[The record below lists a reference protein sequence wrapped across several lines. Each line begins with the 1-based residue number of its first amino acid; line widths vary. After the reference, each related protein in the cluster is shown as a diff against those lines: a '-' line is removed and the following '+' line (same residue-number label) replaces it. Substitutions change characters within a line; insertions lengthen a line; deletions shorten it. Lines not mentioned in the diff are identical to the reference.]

1 MSHSDSI
8 RYCPVP
14 AYFVPVVV
22 SLAEDPGPRDAL
34 EEAVAAIVALDR
46 GFPQELAQILC
57 VAPELVESA
66 LAELELRHILKRPD
80 LDGPYVVNEQTSHA
94 SRPRQRPGYVLWDLL
109 SNQPT
114 FQLVIG
120 EPLKQP
126 YVPKHID
133 VVDATNRKP
142 RHAPSHRAIERS
154 VRSLPDVP
162 DLRIYVPLGHA
173 YRSVESAHVQK
184 IAFEARRHPISGH
197 AFVPIEF
204 RPECEPIVWRPM
216 LAPSAQIET
225 SLDPQGYSGLL
236 QRVPEARAELD
247 RIRLELDPKLI
258 ELLAAE
264 GYRNA
269 AELFQD
275 ADRRVQNELVGAWGN
290 PGWREVQDTA
300 VDAMRQTILSRFLR
314 SSPNGGMHA
323 WADVLERAV
332 RVLLVQFLDA
342 AAQDAWARLDKDK
355 LTRILDERARKLG
368 QLRERL
374 LESKD
379 LKPGKKDGLLKVLDK
394 GTLGSR
400 LLGLVAVWVA
410 DPRVFDQLAPALRE
424 QPDFFRRLDDAI
436 EMRNRVIHPDGG
448 ESPNARAFRGAVLG
462 LVKAMMQVQRS

>member
-34 EEAVAAIVALDR
+34 EEAVAALVALDR

-126 YVPKHID
+126 YVAKHIG
-133 VVDATNRKP
+133 VVDATIRKP
-142 RHAPSHRAIERS
+142 RHAPSHRAVERS
-154 VRSLPDVP
+154 VRSLPEVP
-162 DLRIYVPLGHA
+162 DLRVYVPLGHA

-184 IAFEARRHPISGH
+184 IAFEARRHPIPGH

-204 RPECEPIVWRPM
+204 RPECDPIVWRPV
-216 LAPSAQIET
+216 LAPSEQLET
-225 SLDPQGYSGLL
+225 SLDPQGYGGLL
-236 QRVPEARAELD
+236 QRIPEARAELD
-247 RIRLELDPKLI
+247 RIRMELDPKL
-258 ELLAAE
+258 LDMLAAD
-264 GYRNA
+264 GYRSA
-269 AELFQD
+269 AALFQD

-290 PGWREVQDTA
+290 PGWREVQDAA
-300 VDAMRQTILSRFLR
+300 VDAMRQTILSRLLR

-332 RVLLVQFLDA
+332 RVLLTRFLDR
-342 AAQDAWARLDKDK
+342 AAQDAWARLDKTK
-355 LTRILDERARKLG
+355 LTSVLDERARKLG
-368 QLRERL
+368 RLRDRL

-379 LKPGKKDGLLKVLDK
+379 LKPGKIDGLLKVLDK

-400 LLGLVAVWVA
+400 LLGLVAVWAA
-410 DPRVFDQLAPALRE
+410 DSRVFDQLAPALRE
-424 QPDFFRRLDDAI
+424 QPDFFQRLDEAI
-436 EMRNRVIHPDGG
+436 EMRNMVIHPDED
-448 ESPNARAFRGAVLG
+448 ESPDARAFRRAVLG
-462 LVKAMMQVQRS
+462 LLKAMMQVQ

>member
-14 AYFVPVVV
+14 AYFVPVLV

-34 EEAVAAIVALDR
+34 EEAVAGLVALDR
-46 GFPQELAQILC
+46 GVPQELAQILC

-66 LAELELRHILKRPD
+66 LAELELRHILKKTD
-80 LDGPYVVNEQTSHA
+80 ADGPYVVNEHSSYA

-109 SNQPT
+109 SNQPM

-120 EPLKQP
+120 EPLKHP
-126 YVPKHID
+126 YVPKHINL
-133 VVDATNRKP
+133 VDATSGKP
-142 RHAPSHRAIERS
+142 RRGPNHRVVEKS

-162 DLRIYVPLGHA
+162 DLRVFVPLGQA

-184 IAFEARRHPISGH
+184 IAFEARRHLIPGH

-216 LAPSAQIET
+216 LAPSELLET

-236 QRVPEARAELD
+236 QRIPEARAELD
-247 RIRLELDPKLI
+247 RIRMELDPKLLD
-258 ELLAAE
+258 LLAAD
-264 GYRNA
+264 GYRSA

-275 ADRRVQNELVGAWGN
+275 ADRRVQNELIGAWGN
-290 PGWREVQDTA
+290 PGWREVQDAA

-314 SSPNGGMHA
+314 SSLNGGMHA

-332 RVLLVQFLDA
+332 RILLARLLEPATQDSW
-342 AAQDAWARLDKDK
+342 AQLDKDK
-355 LTRILDERARKLG
+355 LTQILDERARKLG
-368 QLRERL
+368 RLRERL

-394 GTLGSR
+394 GTLGAR
-400 LLGLVAVWVA
+400 LLGLVAVWAA
-410 DPRVFDQLAPALRE
+410 DSRVFQHLAPVLRL
-424 QPDFFRRLDDAI
+424 QPDFFQRLDEAI
-436 EMRNRVIHPDGG
+436 ELRNKVIHPGED
-448 ESPNARAFRGAVLG
+448 ESPNPRAFRRAVLD
-462 LVKAMMQVQRS
+462 LAKAMMEVQ